1 MGEQRGRGDSTMSYL
16 ERYSL
21 TTYSPR
27 ARAKDI
33 PFWYREDKARRVW
46 GLLLVVTVIVYA
58 ISSFWL
64 LYSASEN
71 VLIPALPF
79 VCLLAAYI
87 MWVGYKLAKH
97 G

>member
-1 MGEQRGRGDSTMSYL
+1 MSYL

-21 TTYSPR
+21 ITYSPR

-46 GLLLVVTVIVYA
+46 GLFLTVAALMYA
-58 ISSFWL
+58 LSSFWL
-64 LYSASEN
+64 LYFRSQT